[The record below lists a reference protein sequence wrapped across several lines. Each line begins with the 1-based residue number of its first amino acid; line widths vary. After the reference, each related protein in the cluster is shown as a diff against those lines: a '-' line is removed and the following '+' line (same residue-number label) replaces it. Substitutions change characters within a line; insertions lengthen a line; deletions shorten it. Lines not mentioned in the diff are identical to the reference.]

1 MTPHIFYRM
10 RISEMCTFAS
20 SCCPTLSLA
29 PYSIAGLTTFSRNC
43 PLSWQWSYLL
53 CPTQTPDDG
62 TALRSSLIY
71 VGWFF
76 SKRNLFAGLHEVR
89 QSWSTWCGL
98 WAVLMEHM
106 CFLYEAFIL
115 YNFACTCIY
124 DRYQLPLA
132 LFGLISSL
140 GLWEAFRFCTNRWE
154 LESRPV
160 VRQILLRLIQ
170 LGELCIDCSS
180 LSLDTLTYGVAVVG

>member
-1 MTPHIFYRM
+1 
-10 RISEMCTFAS
+10 
-20 SCCPTLSLA
+20 
-29 PYSIAGLTTFSRNC
+29 
-43 PLSWQWSYLL
+43 
-53 CPTQTPDDG
+53 
-62 TALRSSLIY
+62 
-71 VGWFF
+71 
-76 SKRNLFAGLHEVR
+76 
-89 QSWSTWCGL
+89 
-98 WAVLMEHM
+98 MEHM
-106 CFLYEAFIL
+106 CFLHEAFIL
-115 YNFACTCIY
+115 YNFPCTCIY

-180 LSLDTLTYGVAVVG
+180 LSLDTLTYVVAVVG